1 MSTLQADRWV
11 DEISSPERLPGRA
24 PYPFIAHVLA
34 LAAVLAV
41 IFVLVDPRRLQQA
54 DEGAAIAQANHL
66 ASGSGWRIAHPMP
79 QIDPEGDAFPYD
91 LATRVAGTDDY
102 VVFAKHP
109 TYPLLLAGAIRVGG
123 VPGAIALSTAGTL
136 AGAVMAALIARR
148 LGAGLDRMALWTVG
162 AGSPLLFDG
171 YQAIAHTLGAAAVA
185 VSVYFVLA
193 RNHRMAVRGVAI
205 VASAAFAV
213 LMRNEALL
221 FGAALGLAAFVQAV
235 RARAWRDALAGAL
248 VWAGAIGG
256 MQLDRTLAQTYVG
269 ATDSVGSMSIS
280 GAGFL
285 SGRATALRITMFAG
299 AESNA
304 VASALGLVAVA
315 TLAYAIVA
323 ARRTPEKWVS
333 AGTVSLLVA
342 AALVVQFVLAP
353 VEAVPGLLVACP
365 VLVVGLALLTGQQL
379 REPASFVLA
388 ASSAVFVA
396 AVLATQYANG
406 GGGGWGGRYFG
417 VVLPV
422 LVPLVLAAITRR
434 ISSIPGAALRRLG
447 AGLLLAHLVLG
458 VHAVVSLRLSHEW
471 TDQLVD
477 HVVAFAGDDVPG
489 DGDARP
495 VVLTTSAPLARL
507 AWQHVGDGRWLTVDP
522 GDVARYG
529 GRLREAGLTTITLAS
544 ADPQADLAALGPGW
558 TAQGRPQ
565 VTVVQNLWRGDMAFG
580 LYVVEVR
587 AS

>member
-1 MSTLQADRWV
+1 M
-11 DEISSPERLPGRA
+11 
-24 PYPFIAHVLA
+24 
-34 LAAVLAV
+34 
-41 IFVLVDPRRLQQA
+41 
-54 DEGAAIAQANHL
+54 
-66 ASGSGWRIAHPMP
+66 
-79 QIDPEGDAFPYD
+79 
-91 LATRVAGTDDY
+91 
-102 VVFAKHP
+102 
-109 TYPLLLAGAIRVGG
+109 
-123 VPGAIALSTAGTL
+123 
-136 AGAVMAALIARR
+136 
-148 LGAGLDRMALWTVG
+148 
-162 AGSPLLFDG
+162 
-171 YQAIAHTLGAAAVA
+171 
-185 VSVYFVLA
+185 YFVLA

-353 VEAVPGLLVACP
+353 AEAVPGLLVACP

-396 AVLATQYANG
+396 MGA
-406 GGGGWGGRYFG
+406 
-417 VVLPV
+417 LP
-422 LVPLVLAAITRR
+422 
-434 ISSIPGAALRRLG
+434 G
-447 AGLLLAHLVLG
+447 
-458 VHAVVSLRLSHEW
+458 
-471 TDQLVD
+471 
-477 HVVAFAGDDVPG
+477 
-489 DGDARP
+489 
-495 VVLTTSAPLARL
+495 
-507 AWQHVGDGRWLTVDP
+507 
-522 GDVARYG
+522 
-529 GRLREAGLTTITLAS
+529 
-544 ADPQADLAALGPGW
+544 
-558 TAQGRPQ
+558 
-565 VTVVQNLWRGDMAFG
+565 
-580 LYVVEVR
+580 R
-587 AS
+587 ASR